1 MNQQNSQ
8 ELMKCIVRA
17 ADDRL
22 GQDILALDVQNLTP
36 LADYFVLVTAKND
49 RQLQAIVESIEEAME
64 GAGYIIKSKEGQ
76 AGTRW
81 YLLDCTDV
89 VVHVF
94 TKDER
99 EHYHL
104 EKLWSD
110 APIVNLEGILSD
122 EA

>member
-64 GAGYIIKSKEGQ
+64 GAGYTIKSKEG
-76 AGTRW
+76 
-81 YLLDCTDV
+81 
-89 VVHVF
+89 
-94 TKDER
+94 
-99 EHYHL
+99 
-104 EKLWSD
+104 
-110 APIVNLEGILSD
+110 
-122 EA
+122 

>member
-49 RQLQAIVESIEEAME
+49 RQLHSGHYRVWENWCDGSAIISRIRR
-64 GAGYIIKSKEGQ
+64 
-76 AGTRW
+76 TCDW
-81 YLLDCTDV
+81 L
-89 VVHVF
+89 
-94 TKDER
+94 
-99 EHYHL
+99 
-104 EKLWSD
+104 
-110 APIVNLEGILSD
+110 
-122 EA
+122 